1 MMKRLFILAVMSIIL
16 FGACAQKEPKF
27 LTALERGE
35 IQAELASFK
44 TIKDQADTV
53 LGYIEDQV
61 WRETQRL
68 GWQEGTEIF
77 RVSYIYDSSFK
88 QLGFISA
95 QGEARSYRDDIKS
108 EVTYHG
114 ILSLEEGI
122 RKILRIDPIRKINIE
137 EVEPLP
143 RWEMDIRK

>member
-1 MMKRLFILAVMSIIL
+1 MVLLSIIL
-16 FGACAQKEPKF
+16 IAGCAQKEPKF

-35 IQAELASFK
+35 IKTELASFK

-53 LGYIEDQV
+53 LGYIEDRV

-77 RVSYIYDSSFK
+77 RVSYIYDSSFR

-95 QGEARSYRDDIKS
+95 QGEARSYREDIKG
-108 EVTYHG
+108 EVAYHG

-122 RKILRIDPIRKINIE
+122 RKILMIDPIRKINIE

-143 RWEMDIRK
+143 RWEMDLRK